1 MCDYLYYL
9 GDNMPNMT
17 LAIPKE
23 LHKVM
28 KEHSEIRWSEIAR
41 RAMWEQARK
50 LELLEAL
57 TEKSELTEKDVK
69 EIGRKI
75 KMGLR
80 KRVIDEISS

>member
-1 MCDYLYYL
+1 
-9 GDNMPNMT
+9 MPNMT

-23 LHKVM
+23 LHKIM
-28 KEHSEIRWSEIAR
+28 KEHKEIKWSEIAR

-69 EIGRKI
+69 EIDRKI
-75 KMGLR
+75 KRTLR
-80 KRVIDEISS
+80 KRIVHETSS